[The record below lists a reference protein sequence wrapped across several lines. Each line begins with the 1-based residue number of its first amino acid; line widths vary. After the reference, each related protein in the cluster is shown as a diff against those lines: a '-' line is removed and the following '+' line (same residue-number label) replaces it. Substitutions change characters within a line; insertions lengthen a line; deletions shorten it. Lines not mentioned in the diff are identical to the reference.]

1 MGQGNA
7 LQGLGRV
14 QMKKLQW
21 QDAKTLFENALIIH
35 KQAQNAQNQAND
47 QYYLNEVLSKISHHH
62 SYQN

>member
-1 MGQGNA
+1 
-7 LQGLGRV
+7 
-14 QMKKLQW
+14 MKKLQW